1 MQTLIPIILLL
12 GIFGG
17 CSSRTSALLSL
28 GDDQSV
34 KSPNGNLI
42 ESSGVTSET
51 LLLVDVTD
59 SESGTVLA
67 SVNTNASRIH
77 RWSLDWHDDET
88 ILVRSSDVGP
98 ITIKLQPD
106 RSWKIGSPLKIQSPD
121 QRFVSY
127 SYSSNDHLVISL
139 LRVDGATESASSV
152 SVEFDSQLEITDYD
166 QLEFCMTWVRTDRL
180 EARIGTQS
188 TGWTEQP
195 DGSWLADDGTRYEIT
210 K

>member
-1 MQTLIPIILLL
+1 MRTLIPILLLL

-17 CSSRTSALLSL
+17 CSPRASGLLSL

-42 ESSGVTSET
+42 ASSGVTSKT

-59 SESGTVLA
+59 NESGAVLA
-67 SVNTNASRIH
+67 SVDTNASRIH
-77 RWSLDWHDDET
+77 RWSLAWHDDET

-106 RSWKIGSPLKIQSPD
+106 RSWKIGSPLRTPSPD

-139 LRVDGATESASSV
+139 LRVDGATETASSV
-152 SVEFDSQLEITDYD
+152 AVTFDSQLEITDYD
-166 QLEFCMTWVRTDRL
+166 QQEFCMTWVGTDRL

-195 DGSWLADDGTRYEIT
+195 DGSWLADDGTKYEIT

>member
-1 MQTLIPIILLL
+1 MKIP
-12 GIFGG
+12 
-17 CSSRTSALLSL
+17 
-28 GDDQSV
+28 
-34 KSPNGNLI
+34 
-42 ESSGVTSET
+42 
-51 LLLVDVTD
+51 
-59 SESGTVLA
+59 
-67 SVNTNASRIH
+67 
-77 RWSLDWHDDET
+77 
-88 ILVRSSDVGP
+88 
-98 ITIKLQPD
+98 
-106 RSWKIGSPLKIQSPD
+106 SPD

-152 SVEFDSQLEITDYD
+152 AVEFDSQLEITDYD